1 MRVYDQNLK
10 GAAAAHT
17 GNAQEVH
24 GAGRS
29 GNSTRTHGSNSEGDR
44 IEFSNTMGALSR
56 AIVSHETGRASRVQ
70 ELAGQYARG
79 EYAADSAA
87 TSRAMVSDALIASAP

>member
-10 GAAAAHT
+10 GAAAGQT

-29 GNSTRTHGSNSEGDR
+29 GNSTRTHGSHSEGDR
-44 IEFSNTMGALSR
+44 IELSHTMGALSR
-56 AIVSHETGRASRVQ
+56 AINAHETGRAARVQ
-70 ELAGQYARG
+70 ELAAQHARG
-79 EYAADSAA
+79 EYRADSAA
-87 TSRAMVSDALIASAP
+87 TSRAMVSDAVASAGD